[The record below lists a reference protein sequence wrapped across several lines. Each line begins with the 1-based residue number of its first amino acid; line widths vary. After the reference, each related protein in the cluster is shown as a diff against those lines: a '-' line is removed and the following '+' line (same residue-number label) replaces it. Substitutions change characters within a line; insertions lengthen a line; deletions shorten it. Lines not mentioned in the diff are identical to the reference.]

1 MTWTEGN
8 PDRDDVRLLAERLR
22 RIPKLSQVVGLDDA
36 DEDAW
41 AIAEGLRDIHES
53 CSRLFSELVSEL
65 LTTEPTD
72 QRAEEILHEV
82 GEVLRH
88 IRYHTSDSR
97 FFGFLADSPGA
108 EEERR

>member
-1 MTWTEGN
+1 MSWIEGN

-22 RIPKLSQVVGLDDA
+22 RIPRLTQVVGLDDA

-53 CSRLFSELVSEL
+53 SSRLFSELVPEL
-65 LTTEPTD
+65 LNTQTTDT
-72 QRAEEILHEV
+72 RAEQILYEI